1 MTRPSAM
8 VIGGSL
14 SGLFTANL
22 LRISGWHVE
31 VFERAR
37 GDLSGRG
44 AGLGA
49 QSELFSVMRRV
60 GIPIEASIW
69 AEVHSHICLDRTGE
83 MLCQVPVRE
92 ATTAWDRVY
101 RALRHAF
108 PTEFY
113 RGGMTLA
120 RCEQDEHGVT
130 AVFADGS
137 RATADLLIGADGM
150 RSTVRRQLMPEYR
163 AMPATL
169 PGGEFWR
176 KVRSRQTGAARRSIT
191 WCSACRTGSWRSP
204 CRWRLRTMCDG
215 FAVACSY
222 GSGRPTTARRYGTG
236 APMRRDIAM
245 AIRFRRL

>member
-1 MTRPSAM
+1 MTRLRAM
-8 VIGGSL
+8 VIGGWL
-14 SGLFTANL
+14 SGLFRATL

-60 GIPIEASIW
+60 GIPIEESIW

-101 RALRHAF
+101 RTLRYAF

-137 RATADLLIGADGM
+137 RATADLLVGADVM
-150 RSTVRRQLMPEYR
+150 RSTLPRQLLPSPAPPYPRYVACRGTLEEIQI
-163 AMPATL
+163 PAT
-169 PGGEFWR
+169 WH
-176 KVRSRQTGAARRSIT
+176 S
-191 WCSACRTGSWRSP
+191 
-204 CRWRLRTMCDG
+204 
-215 FAVACSY
+215 
-222 GSGRPTTARRYGTG
+222 TARDHMVFCLPEGEL
-236 APMRRDIAM
+236 AS
-245 AIRFRRL
+245 